1 MAQIIPTSSWSV
13 PPEALLLGNEEVH
26 VWRAKLDL
34 QSSCVQS
41 LIQILS
47 ADERTRAERFY
58 FQKDRERFIVAR
70 GLLRVILGRYTNME
84 PSQLQFCYNP
94 YGKPDLANESGGN
107 GLCFNLSHSDGLAL
121 YAITRGRQIGVDIER
136 IRPDLAGDQIAE
148 RFFSP
153 REVKALRS
161 LPPSLQPVGFFNCWT
176 RKEAYIKARGKG
188 LTLPLDQ
195 FDVSLVPGEQAVLL
209 GVSGDP
215 EESSR
220 WSLLDFLPGT
230 GYAAALA
237 VEGSHWVAKY
247 WQLTE
252 NMQRPL
258 SPTDPSVDPRR
269 RILHS

>member
-1 MAQIIPTSSWSV
+1 MAQIIPVTSWSV
-13 PPEALLLGNEEVH
+13 PPEALFLGNEEVH

-34 QSSCVQS
+34 QSSCIQS

-47 ADERTRAERFY
+47 ADERTRADRFY

-70 GLLRVILGRYTNME
+70 GLLRVILGRYINME
-84 PSQLQFCYNP
+84 PSRLQFRYNP
-94 YGKPDLANESGGN
+94 YGKPALANESGGN

-121 YAITRGRQIGVDIER
+121 YAITRGREIGVDIER
-136 IRPDLAGDQIAE
+136 IRPDLAEGQIAE

-209 GVSGDP
+209 CVSGDP
-215 EESSR
+215 KESSR
-220 WSLLDFLPGT
+220 WSLLDLLPEA
-230 GYAAALA
+230 GYVAAIA
-237 VEGSHWVAKY
+237 VEGCHWRPKC

-252 NMQRPL
+252 NMQEPSAPTPYKL
-258 SPTDPSVDPRR
+258 SGDPIHR
-269 RILHS
+269 